1 MSLGL
6 SHIRRPLML
15 KRLLDWII
23 PDHAL
28 QVSAL
33 TPDVEES
40 RVWARAAQA
49 RADQGDVTDTTQR
62 LIAKLNAQAYLH
74 PAASS
79 TTTTLG
85 AIPCT
90 CSPRH
95 DPPDYTDPNCWAC
108 NRG

>member
-6 SHIRRPLML
+6 SHVRRPLML

-28 QVSAL
+28 RVDESQSWGMSDEWWAEQIPQQAF
-33 TPDVEES
+33 TPATVT
-40 RVWARAAQA
+40 RPRAE
-49 RADQGDVTDTTQR
+49 G
-62 LIAKLNAQAYLH
+62 K
-74 PAASS
+74 

-85 AIPCT
+85 AVPCT

-108 NRG
+108 NRA

>member
-6 SHIRRPLML
+6 PHIRRTLML

-28 QVSAL
+28 RQQPLGTIDMDAEPEYAKGGIVYRGGPVWL
-33 TPDVEES
+33 TPDDFPLVRIS
-40 RVWARAAQA
+40 RHRAE
-49 RADQGDVTDTTQR
+49 G
-62 LIAKLNAQAYLH
+62 K
-74 PAASS
+74 
-79 TTTTLG
+79 TTTTRSV
-85 AIPCT
+85 PCT

-108 NRG
+108 NRGA